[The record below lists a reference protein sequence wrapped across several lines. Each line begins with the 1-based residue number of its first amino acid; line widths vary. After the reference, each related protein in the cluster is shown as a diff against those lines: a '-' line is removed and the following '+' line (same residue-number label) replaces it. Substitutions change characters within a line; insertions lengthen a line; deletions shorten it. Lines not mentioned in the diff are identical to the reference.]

1 MREGTTSNGD
11 DLDVELENVSLAQGS
26 SSLRYSILQSS
37 PLGSQRHLEVALA
50 ITSLEESHQMQNE
63 ENRMEKREW
72 PQSTSTK
79 EKRHTVNMKEGNHP
93 RNRYILSIVAQ
104 HSQGNCN
111 KKRENAIKRKKLL
124 TMSLNV

>member
-1 MREGTTSNGD
+1 MRDGTTSNGG

-37 PLGSQRHLEVALA
+37 PFGSQHHLEVALA
-50 ITSLEESHQMQNE
+50 ITNLEESHQMQNE
-63 ENRMEKREW
+63 ENWVENGPNQHPPRR
-72 PQSTSTK
+72 
-79 EKRHTVNMKEGNHP
+79 RDHTVNMKEGNHP
-93 RNRYILSIVAQ
+93 RNRYFLSIVAQ

-111 KKRENAIKRKKLL
+111 RKRENAIKRNKRV